1 MREVYNSL
9 RVFFELK
16 KSLDPSVRF
25 NFILFKESGPNFL
38 DIFTKYSEIVLNAL
52 KDLEPEIVRANVAG
66 GIFSALTMITDVFKE
81 IPDKSFRLIIL
92 TDSGSIKIPMPYL
105 VQLQGLI
112 DKIFTFP
119 FFIDVVRFNID
130 DTEEDKKLMSLAK
143 RCDGFVHEIN
153 SMDSLSD
160 ILEVLAITRETP
172 LDVMLF
178 QENDKRP
185 KFNLSF
191 YEDVAENVILA
202 EEKVTCSICQEENSI
217 EKMIQCPS
225 CLSIFHEICGAQW
238 AKESH
243 IGIIHI
249 FRCHHCYYLLKLDR
263 NFVLDVHSGK
273 ITIKGKVKRKKVG
286 IQAFLEKHNLM
297 LKPQVKNVGDPMGV
311 IVLKSADTMHFPKQS
326 RKEEAVSPRNRDLK
340 VIFCINCGRIITS
353 SYKEC
358 PTCFFPL

>member
-1 MREVYNSL
+1 MREVYNTL
-9 RVFFELK
+9 QAFFELK

-38 DIFTKYSEIVLNAL
+38 ESFTIDPEIVLNAL

-66 GIFSALTMITDVFKE
+66 GIFSALTLITEVFKE
-81 IPDKSFRLIIL
+81 IPDKCFRLIVL

-105 VQLQGLI
+105 MQLQELI
-112 DKIFTFP
+112 DKVFTFP

-143 RCDGFVHEIN
+143 MCKGFIHEIN
-153 SMDSLSD
+153 SMDSLPD
-160 ILEVLAITRETP
+160 ILEVLAIKRDIP
-172 LDVMLF
+172 LDAMRF
-178 QENDKRP
+178 QENNKKP

-191 YEDVAENVILA
+191 YEDVAENVIPV
-202 EEKVTCSICQEENSI
+202 EEKVTCPICQEKKSD
-217 EKMIQCPS
+217 EKMFQCPS
-225 CLSIFHEICGAQW
+225 CLSIIHEICGAQW

-243 IGIIHI
+243 IGISHI

-263 NFVLDVHSGK
+263 NFVLDVQSGK
-273 ITIKGKVKRKKVG
+273 IPKKKKVKKVG
-286 IQAFLEKHNLM
+286 FPAFLEKHNLV
-297 LKPQVKNVGDPMGV
+297 LKPQIKNVEDPMGV
-311 IVLKSADTMHFPKQS
+311 ILLKPVDTMHFPMQS
-326 RKEEAVSPRNRDLK
+326 RKKETVSPRNKDLK

-358 PTCFFPL
+358 PTCSFPL